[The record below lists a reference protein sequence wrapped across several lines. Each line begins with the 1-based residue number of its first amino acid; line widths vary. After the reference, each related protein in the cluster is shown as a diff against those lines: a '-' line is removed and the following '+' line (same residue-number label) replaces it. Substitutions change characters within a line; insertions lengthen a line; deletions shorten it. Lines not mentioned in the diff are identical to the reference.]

1 MDFEASTGWW
11 VLAGLM
17 VLAELL
23 SGTFYLLMMAV
34 GAAAAALAAHA
45 GMGTTGQLIA
55 AALVGGGATAFWHLR
70 RARHPRS
77 APADRNADV
86 NLDIGQSVMVQDWD
100 AQGLTSVR
108 YRGASWSARH
118 AAPGQPTPGPHRI
131 VAVHGNRLDL
141 APQEQAG

>member
-55 AALVGGGATAFWHLR
+55 AALVGGGATAIWHLR
-70 RARHPRS
+70 RARHPRT

-118 AAPGQPTPGPHRI
+118 AAPGQPKPGPHQI